1 VSFEHSSESNEHYTP
16 PAIVLAGMALGGLIC
31 GRSILS
37 KRRKS
42 TKETT

>member
-1 VSFEHSSESNEHYTP
+1 
-16 PAIVLAGMALGGLIC
+16 MALGGLIC

>member
-1 VSFEHSSESNEHYTP
+1 
-16 PAIVLAGMALGGLIC
+16 VLAGMALGGLVC

-37 KRRKS
+37 KRRKT